1 MPNLPISGL
10 PSASVPTGV
19 DVLPIVQGG
28 ITSQITYSNLTSNFV
43 TNSQTGSFVTN
54 SQTSSFVT
62 NSQTGSFVTNSQ
74 TGSFITNSQTSSFV
88 TTSSFNTYTS
98 SIQSYYLSAYHTASL
113 TASVQNTPY
122 SMSFSTTD
130 FSNGIT
136 IGGPIRNQIQ
146 IANAG
151 VYDIQFSAQ
160 IDKTSG
166 TTVSSYIWLAKN
178 GEDVPD
184 SNTQITLAGG
194 ANDAQVAAW
203 NFYVSASA
211 GDYYELR
218 YGATLTNF
226 RIHYNTSAAI
236 GPTVPSV
243 ILTVGRIA

>member
-1 MPNLPISGL
+1 MPNLPISQL
-10 PSASVPTGV
+10 PTASALTGPE
-19 DVLPIVQGG
+19 LFATVQGG
-28 ITSQITYSNLTSNFV
+28 V
-43 TNSQTGSFVTN
+43 TKQTTFNAIYTGLTGSFVSSSTFN
-54 SQTSSFVT
+54 S
-62 NSQTGSFVTNSQ
+62 
-74 TGSFITNSQTSSFV
+74 
-88 TTSSFNTYTS
+88 YTS

-146 IANAG
+146 IANNG
-151 VYDIQFSAQ
+151 IYDIQFSAQ

-166 TTVSSYIWLAKN
+166 TTVSGYIWLAKN
-178 GEDVPD
+178 GTDVPD

-194 ANDAQVAAW
+194 SNDAQVAAW
-203 NFYVSASA
+203 NFYVSASD

-226 RIHYNTSAAI
+226 RIHYNTSVTV
-236 GPTVPSV
+236 GPSVPSV

>member
-10 PSASVPTGV
+10 PTASALTGPE
-19 DVLPIVQGG
+19 LFATVQGG
-28 ITSQITYSNLTSNFV
+28 V
-43 TNSQTGSFVTN
+43 TKQTTFNNIFDGISGSV
-54 SQTSSFVT
+54 VLP
-62 NSQTGSFVTNSQ
+62 SQ

-88 TTSSFNTYTS
+88 TTSSFNSYTS
-98 SIQSYYLSAYHTASL
+98 SVQSYYLSAYHTASL

-178 GEDVPD
+178 GTDVPD

-194 ANDAQVAAW
+194 SNDAQVAAW

-226 RIHYNTSAAI
+226 RIHYNTSAVI
-236 GPTVPSV
+236 GPNVPSV

>member
-1 MPNLPISGL
+1 MEQDLPISGL
-10 PSASVPTGV
+10 PPAGALDGTE
-19 DVLPIVQGG
+19 LFAIVQDG
-28 ITSQITYSNLTSNFV
+28 V
-43 TNSQTGSFVTN
+43 TKQTTFDEIYIGLTGSFVSSSTFN
-54 SQTSSFVT
+54 S
-62 NSQTGSFVTNSQ
+62 
-74 TGSFITNSQTSSFV
+74 
-88 TTSSFNTYTS
+88 YTS

-113 TASVQNTPY
+113 TTATQNTPY

-130 FSNGIT
+130 FSSGIT

-146 IANAG
+146 IANTG
-151 VYDIQFSAQ
+151 IYDIQFSAQ

-166 TTVSSYIWLAKN
+166 TTVSGYIWLAKN

-194 ANDAQVAAW
+194 QADAQVAAW

-226 RIHYNTSAAI
+226 RIHYNTSNVI
-236 GPTVPSV
+236 GPTIPSV

>member
-1 MPNLPISGL
+1 MPNLPISQL
-10 PSASVPTGV
+10 PTSDPLTGEE
-19 DVLPIVQGG
+19 LFAIVQDG
-28 ITSQITYSNLTSNFV
+28 V
-43 TNSQTGSFVTN
+43 TKQTTFDEIYIGLTGSFVSSSTFN
-54 SQTSSFVT
+54 S
-62 NSQTGSFVTNSQ
+62 
-74 TGSFITNSQTSSFV
+74 
-88 TTSSFNTYTS
+88 YTS
-98 SIQSYYLSAYHTASL
+98 SVQSYYLSAYHTASL
-113 TASVQNTPY
+113 TTATQNTPY

-130 FSNGIT
+130 FSSGIT

-151 VYDIQFSAQ
+151 IYDIQFSAQ

-166 TTVSSYIWLAKN
+166 TTVSGYIWLAKN

-194 ANDAQVAAW
+194 QADAQVAAW

-226 RIHYNTSAAI
+226 RIHYNTSAVI

>member
-1 MPNLPISGL
+1 MAEDLPISGL
-10 PSASVPTGV
+10 PTVSALTGPE
-19 DVLPIVQGG
+19 LFATVQGG
-28 ITSQITYSNLTSNFV
+28 ITK
-43 TNSQTGSFVTN
+43 QTTFN
-54 SQTSSFVT
+54 DIY
-62 NSQTGSFVTNSQ
+62 TGL
-74 TGSFITNSQTSSFV
+74 TGSFISSSTFNS
-88 TTSSFNTYTS
+88 YTS
-98 SIQSYYLSAYHTASL
+98 SVQSYYLSAYHTSSL
-113 TASVQNTPY
+113 TSSAENTPY

-136 IGGPIRNQIQ
+136 IGGPIRNRIQ

-194 ANDAQVAAW
+194 SNDAQVAAW
-203 NFYVSASA
+203 NFYVSASD

-226 RIHYNTSAAI
+226 RIHYNTSAVI
-236 GPTVPSV
+236 GPNVPSV